1 VIYDDPTSPPCGSAH
16 RLRLGGRDDGEG
28 DDAPPVRCH
37 EELLAAF
44 RNDVDSLGLGPR
56 DDDDGDDGTTRERLR
71 YRTLAE
77 WSCIVGYCEALYTH
91 ADPSRRH
98 SAFPLPLDRLRR
110 LVGEEFM
117 PLLDVARS
125 HVDADADAGGGG
137 ESLHRRTVRAVSD
150 VIWGK
155 ARNKNS
161 SIRDEPHA
169 NSLYACLRG
178 DVDGRSLDCFGSAL
192 LVVIGMNVL
201 GFRGST
207 LTLSEDHAYESHRHP
222 SSTS

>member
-1 VIYDDPTSPPCGSAH
+1 MYFIMSDTTTQHPDRLSGRVIYDDPTSPPCGSAH

-98 SAFPLPLDRLRR
+98 SEFPLPLDRLRC
-110 LVGEEFM
+110 LVGEEF
-117 PLLDVARS
+117 V
-125 HVDADADAGGGG
+125 H
-137 ESLHRRTVRAVSD
+137 
-150 VIWGK
+150 
-155 ARNKNS
+155 
-161 SIRDEPHA
+161 
-169 NSLYACLRG
+169 C
-178 DVDGRSLDCFGSAL
+178 
-192 LVVIGMNVL
+192 
-201 GFRGST
+201 ST
-207 LTLSEDHAYESHRHP
+207 
-222 SSTS
+222 